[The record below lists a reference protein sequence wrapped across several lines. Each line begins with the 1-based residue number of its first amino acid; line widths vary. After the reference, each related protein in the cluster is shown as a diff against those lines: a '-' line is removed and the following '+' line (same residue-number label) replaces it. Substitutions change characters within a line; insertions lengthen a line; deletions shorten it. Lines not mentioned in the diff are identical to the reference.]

1 MDEKNS
7 TINYNFLEKYFT
19 LILKL
24 KQVISNVGVNIDYI
38 NNLFFNIEYITYI
51 CVGHGVSFFKYY
63 LYKDYYGPN
72 NFDKL
77 LIPNSEKLFS
87 IPLKYGWKE
96 ENLIKL
102 NLPRWD
108 KFNVES
114 ISLNDKRNIT
124 SKSIFI
130 MFTWR
135 VIANHKKISSYYI
148 NNIMNLINHEQLI
161 NNLLK
166 HNLTLYFTLHHQLLN
181 FKDKFKSINSIE
193 YIEENDIAECL
204 SKTNLLITDYSSI
217 IFDMIYRKKPYIIYI
232 PDSDDK
238 NIKTI
243 YKKESYDIINKF
255 QTNYFQFKNVYFDI
269 NSTINKIKYYIDNGF
284 RLEPKLED
292 FYDEFEFK
300 KKNNTNEFINYI
312 LKLKR

>member
-1 MDEKNS
+1 MINKNLNAHYLTENKEINDKYCHRKQYCNSVIYMDEKNS

-108 KFNVES
+108 KFDVES
-114 ISLNDKRNIT
+114 ITLNDKRNIT

-161 NNLLK
+161 NK
-166 HNLTLYFTLHHQLLN
+166 TQPYFIFH
-181 FKDKFKSINSIE
+181 S
-193 YIEENDIAECL
+193 A
-204 SKTNLLITDYSSI
+204 SS
-217 IFDMIYRKKPYIIYI
+217 
-232 PDSDDK
+232 
-238 NIKTI
+238 T
-243 YKKESYDIINKF
+243 
-255 QTNYFQFKNVYFDI
+255 T
-269 NSTINKIKYYIDNGF
+269 
-284 RLEPKLED
+284 
-292 FYDEFEFK
+292 
-300 KKNNTNEFINYI
+300 
-312 LKLKR
+312 